1 MLNGRRVDN
10 NLVGGLIRRH
20 AMPKMILD
28 FNDSTN
34 HEQDFMAEWVQE
46 KLIDNGINPVSFAYN
61 IHVEY
66 EEDNDAELV

>member
-1 MLNGRRVDN
+1 
-10 NLVGGLIRRH
+10 
-20 AMPKMILD
+20 MPKMILD

-34 HEQDFMAEWVQE
+34 HEQDFMAEWIQE

-66 EEDNDAELV
+66 EEDNDVV